1 MMTVVDVA
9 TVAGMEPT
17 DPVGMI
23 EIAALLGVVEKT
35 VHTWR
40 FRQILPPADYAS
52 VNGNAAWTWRT
63 ILEWAGRTGH
73 IRDDDAGS
81 DAVAQYRKLFGVD
94 PAPHRKGGR
103 IMSAPVQEAAVE
115 KAPVKRRA
123 EKKTPAK
130 KKAAVRKRP
139 MKLVK

>member
-1 MMTVVDVA
+1 
-9 TVAGMEPT
+9 
-17 DPVGMI
+17 MI

-63 ILEWAGRTGH
+63 VLEWAGRTGH
-73 IRDDDAGS
+73 IRDDDAGR
-81 DAVAQYRKLFGVD
+81 DAAAQYRDLFGAD

-103 IMSAPVQEAAVE
+103 IVDTAPAESVDDGRPPPISAAKALAKRPAGAKRASKARPAPKKAAAR
-115 KAPVKRRA
+115 KA
-123 EKKTPAK
+123 PAK
-130 KKAAVRKRP
+130 KTATRK
-139 MKLVK
+139 

>member
-1 MMTVVDVA
+1 MITVVDVA

-73 IRDDDAGS
+73 IRDDDAGA
-81 DAVAQYRKLFGVD
+81 DAVAQYRKLFGHD

-103 IMSAPVQEAAVE
+103 IMADSTPEPV
-115 KAPVKRRA
+115 PVVQLVPKRTTR
-123 EKKTPAK
+123 
-130 KKAAVRKRP
+130 KKAAARKAP
-139 MKLVK
+139 AKQK